1 MSGTAA
7 LISRAYPGAA
17 HDMAILSSHPRQ
29 VRDLIGDRKVLA
41 DLGYTG
47 GQRYVPVMVV
57 CMPDDHL
64 LKRRR
69 VIVEQF
75 WAFER
80 RLESLLQ
87 KVTPRRGAVRLV
99 SRCVLLADKHRHFPP
114 PFEKTRQKI
123 QFGGLQYDSRGHRDQ
138 NM

>member
-1 MSGTAA
+1 MVDCTACQIRRPKEPFDDAKAYFSGKHYIYCLKMEVFVNIRSGTAVF
-7 LISRAYPGAA
+7 ISRAYPGAA

-47 GQRYVPVMVV
+47 GQRYVPGMVV

-75 WAFER
+75 F
-80 RLESLLQ
+80 LG
-87 KVTPRRGAVRLV
+87 V
-99 SRCVLLADKHRHFPP
+99 
-114 PFEKTRQKI
+114 
-123 QFGGLQYDSRGHRDQ
+123 
-138 NM
+138 